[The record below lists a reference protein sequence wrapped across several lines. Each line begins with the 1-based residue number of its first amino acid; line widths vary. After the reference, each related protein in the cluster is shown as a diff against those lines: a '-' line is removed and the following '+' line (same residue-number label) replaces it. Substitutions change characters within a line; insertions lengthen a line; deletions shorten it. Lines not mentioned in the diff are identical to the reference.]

1 MICADT
7 GSYTKVCAAAVNTRL
22 SCMAVTWN
30 SPACTLLAR
39 RADTICDTKEWITA
53 CIGGQ
58 PKGIIFTVSARV
70 AAVAG
75 NGRQGRW
82 ICTVKQNR
90 HRKAGGEPPAFFILI
105 SQLMPVG
112 ILAAVPYGTHINA
125 QGVNIKIEFIPF
137 GKQCDAVRIFWV

>member
-39 RADTICDTKEWITA
+39 WADTICDTKEWITA

-112 ILAAVPYGTHINA
+112 ILAAVPYCAYIDTLA
-125 QGVNIKIEFIPF
+125 VNIKIELIPL
-137 GKQCDAVRIFWV
+137 GKQCDMGWIFQV

>member
-1 MICADT
+1 
-7 GSYTKVCAAAVNTRL
+7 
-22 SCMAVTWN
+22 MAVTWN

-39 RADTICDTKEWITA
+39 RADAKEWITA

-70 AAVAG
+70 AAVAS

-112 ILAAVPYGTHINA
+112 LLAAVPYSTYINA
-125 QGVNIKIEFIPF
+125 LAVNIKIELIPL
-137 GKQCDAVRIFWV
+137 GKQCDTGRMFQV